1 MLPSTLPPSDDKRA
15 TDSRMSSSA
24 KRVDAFRD
32 RLQDAGLLRKE
43 VLVSAETNARLAV
56 LAKLHRTSAVN
67 VASALLE
74 AGLAHYE
81 ATGHAG
87 TAAGT
92 GVQGALSRSSLGTAS
107 ACVGST
113 ATALSA
119 ALPPAGLDPITD
131 FFNRRKEP
139 YRG

>member
-1 MLPSTLPPSDDKRA
+1 MPPSTLPPSDDKRA
-15 TDSRMSSSA
+15 LDNRASSSA

-43 VLVSAETNARLAV
+43 VLVSAETNARLAA

-81 ATGHAG
+81 ATGYAG
-87 TAAGT
+87 AAAGA
-92 GVQGALSRSSLGTAS
+92 GVQGALSSSSFGATR
-107 ACVGST
+107 ACVGNT
-113 ATALSA
+113 ATAQSA
-119 ALPPAGLDPITD
+119 ALPPASLDPITD

-139 YRG
+139 YCG